1 MEEKER
7 AAGTGGDG
15 REGDRRDIHTYRGV
29 QRNLN
34 KGEAFFLLTNHQIK
48 ANITYV

>member
-15 REGDRRDIHTYRGV
+15 RAEGGRRDIHTYRGV

-34 KGEAFFLLTNHQIK
+34 KGEAFFF
-48 ANITYV
+48 ANESPDKIQY

>member
-34 KGEAFFLLTNHQIK
+34 KGEAFFF
-48 ANITYV
+48 ANESPDKSQY

>member
-7 AAGTGGDG
+7 AGNRWRRKGGGGQAGY
-15 REGDRRDIHTYRGV
+15 TYRGV

-34 KGEAFFLLTNHQIK
+34 KGEAFFF
-48 ANITYV
+48 ANESPDKSQY